1 MTSTQ
6 CPKASKAVV
15 TDANVLINFIHIQQL
30 DLLSRLNDQG
40 FIVPQHVIDE
50 ITWDSQ
56 ANALSLALEEG
67 HLHPCD
73 LDDDETE
80 DLYNSLRVFIEAGE
94 AACIAIAHM
103 RDYAV
108 ATDEKGDAERIATE
122 LLGKTRLL
130 RTESILRRCIDA
142 GLITVPEADA
152 FKATLATKRYAM
164 KFASFADL
172 ETA

>member
-1 MTSTQ
+1 MTTTQ
-6 CPKASKAVV
+6 TVV

-30 DLLSRLNDQG
+30 DLLNRLNDQG

-50 ITWDSQ
+50 ITWDNQ
-56 ANALSLALEEG
+56 AKALSLAFEEG

-80 DLYNSLRVFIEAGE
+80 DLYNSLRSFIEAGE

-103 RDYAV
+103 RDCAV

-122 LLGKTRLL
+122 LLGKKRLL
-130 RTESILRRCIDA
+130 RTESILRQCIAA